1 MANEEYKHETN
12 QELKPLIEDEK
23 LPEEE
28 PDHPGWLS
36 IGEILK
42 VSHPVFDKGRFLI
55 GYHHSSNTYVL
66 AGDYLTLV
74 DPGNDYTIFAELEKL
89 GYNLLD
95 IKKIVLTHGHRDHCM
110 GVFEMLRYPAF
121 MENKQVE
128 IIMHAG
134 APKELREMVTA
145 AGFPPLEVKGG
156 ETLELSGFEWEV
168 IHTPGHTI
176 DGICLYHEP
185 TRTMI
190 TGDTVLPDSIGD
202 ADKTGGGQLDHYLY
216 GLKQLL
222 RKNIAHVLPGHG
234 VPVAVTGR
242 RTVEETYEGVMM
254 KIIEAPEDGRITW
267 MDGAR
272 LLAERGLLEEVVYCC
287 DKELALRPENWTAM
301 QLKAFALN
309 DMGRCDEAIE
319 LLDRILARHPDN
331 GHALAGKG
339 HALLGLAKYED
350 SLRYFDAVLA
360 KNPEIME
367 AHVFKGMALYFL
379 GRYDE
384 AMAIEAFKSEFLS
397 RFKNEIDQ
405 GKKGRPATG
414 SA

>member
-1 MANEEYKHETN
+1 GISSLRIPTG
-12 QELKPLIEDEK
+12 LIEA
-23 LPEEE
+23 L
-28 PDHPGWLS
+28 G
-36 IGEILK
+36 
-42 VSHPVFDKGRFLI
+42 LI
-55 GYHHSSNTYVL
+55 KRY
-66 AGDYLTLV
+66 A
-74 DPGNDYTIFAELEKL
+74 AEV
-89 GYNLLD
+89 N
-95 IKKIVLTHGHRDHCM
+95 
-110 GVFEMLRYPAF
+110 
-121 MENKQVE
+121 
-128 IIMHAG
+128 
-134 APKELREMVTA
+134 
-145 AGFPPLEVKGG
+145 
-156 ETLELSGFEWEV
+156 
-168 IHTPGHTI
+168 
-176 DGICLYHEP
+176 
-185 TRTMI
+185 
-190 TGDTVLPDSIGD
+190 
-202 ADKTGGGQLDHYLY
+202 
-216 GLKQLL
+216 
-222 RKNIAHVLPGHG
+222 
-234 VPVAVTGR
+234 
-242 RTVEETYEGVMM
+242 
-254 KIIEAPEDGRITW
+254 
-267 MDGAR
+267 
-272 LLAERGLLEEVVYCC
+272 AERGLLEEVVYCC